1 LADTFGHKVS
11 TMNRHISGER
21 KTAYYVGSGLMLV
34 GFLLLASVFVTLF
47 LNFGDHSNF
56 DADVRSTMLR
66 AGGGIALL
74 IVGRFVRATGARG
87 LAGSGVVL
95 DPEKARKD
103 LEPYSRMAGGMIKD
117 ALEEAN
123 VAGARSEKV
132 VMIKCRSC
140 GKLNE
145 EDSKFCQQCGKQI

>member
-1 LADTFGHKVS
+1 
-11 TMNRHISGER
+11 
-21 KTAYYVGSGLMLV
+21 
-34 GFLLLASVFVTLF
+34 
-47 LNFGDHSNF
+47 
-56 DADVRSTMLR
+56 
-66 AGGGIALL
+66 
-74 IVGRFVRATGARG
+74 
-87 LAGSGVVL
+87 
-95 DPEKARKD
+95 
-103 LEPYSRMAGGMIKD
+103 MAGGMIKD